1 MRALCIGTPFNNG
14 PQDMAAMMSYVNP
27 LAHESSLS
35 FWKEAT
41 SENPRDTVVK
51 KLRCICTLV
60 IAQRNKL
67 LRTRTKHAHNVLL
80 QCEKQYKY
88 T

>member
-1 MRALCIGTPFNNG
+1 
-14 PQDMAAMMSYVNP
+14 MAAMMSYVNP

-35 FWKEAT
+35 FWQNAT
-41 SENPRDTVVK
+41 IENARDTVVK

-67 LRTRTKHAHNVLL
+67 LLTRTKHPHNVLL
-80 QCEKQYKY
+80 HCDAQYKY